1 MNVNWDSIWLI
12 PVRTLIVYIVV
23 LVGLR
28 VSGKRQMGQM
38 TPFDLVLLLLISN
51 AVQNAMTGP
60 DTSVLGGIL
69 AAATLLIAN
78 QVVGYARNR
87 VPRLRRL
94 IVGSPTILIQNG
106 EMVGKNLEHEEIP
119 EDEVLA
125 ALREHGIED
134 VSEVELATLE
144 VDGSISVVP
153 ISSHHPHARKRA
165 VRIIKAA
172 R

>member
-1 MNVNWDSIWLI
+1 MSWDSTWAI
-12 PVRTLIVYIVV
+12 PLRTLIVYVVV
-23 LVGLR
+23 LIGLR
-28 VSGKRQMGQM
+28 ISGKRQLGQM
-38 TPFDLVLLLLISN
+38 TPFDLVLLLLIAN
-51 AVQNAMTGP
+51 GVQNAMTGP
-60 DTSVLGGIL
+60 DTSLLGGVL

-78 QVVGYARNR
+78 QVVSYSRNR
-87 VPRLRRL
+87 VPRLRRF

-106 EMVGKNLEHEEIP
+106 AMLTKNLAHEEIT

-134 VSEVELATLE
+134 ASAVQLATLE

-153 ISSHHPHARKRA
+153 TDTHHPHPRKRA
-165 VRIIKAA
+165 VRFIKAS

>member
-1 MNVNWDSIWLI
+1 MNINWDSIWLI
-12 PVRTLIVYIVV
+12 PVRTLIIYIVV
-23 LVGLR
+23 LIGLR

-60 DTSVLGGIL
+60 DTSLLGGIL

-87 VPRLRRL
+87 VPRLRRF
-94 IVGSPTILIQNG
+94 IVGSPTILIQDG
-106 EMVGKNLEHEEIP
+106 ELLHKNLEHEELP
-119 EDEVLA
+119 EDEVLV

-134 VSEVELATLE
+134 VADVELATLE

-153 ISSHHPHARKRA
+153 IATHRPHGQKRA
-165 VRIIKAA
+165 VRFIKPSH
-172 R
+172 

>member
-1 MNVNWDSIWLI
+1 MNINWDSVWFI

-23 LVGLR
+23 LIGLR

-60 DTSVLGGIL
+60 DTSLLGGIL

-87 VPRLRRL
+87 IPRLRHF
-94 IVGSPTILIQNG
+94 IVGSPTILIQDG
-106 EMVGKNLEHEEIP
+106 ELLKANLEHEEIP
-119 EDEVLA
+119 EEEILA
-125 ALREHGIED
+125 ALREHGIDD
-134 VSEVELATLE
+134 VTEVELATLE

-153 ISSHHPHARKRA
+153 IASHHPRAHKRA
-165 VRIIKAA
+165 VRFIKPSH
-172 R
+172 